1 MSNPQLVGLINQTHA
16 VKLLNQY
23 RNLAYLICPSWYIPE
38 GPDDVQ
44 LLDMHAITPEM
55 SDVVQDL
62 NCPVTDRPE
71 HWRLTWNSD
80 GESSWRNQVNF
91 LIEQSEAWKAGRFKS
106 VSDHPELHKL
116 LSDRLSYD
124 DVHQLRN
131 SGAFNF
137 IAETKGVWSAHHN
150 GYALNISSET
160 KGVVQLQWYIKHSR
174 VLLGTV
180 RIDTL

>member
-38 GPDDVQ
+38 GP
-44 LLDMHAITPEM
+44 
-55 SDVVQDL
+55 
-62 NCPVTDRPE
+62 
-71 HWRLTWNSD
+71 
-80 GESSWRNQVNF
+80 
-91 LIEQSEAWKAGRFKS
+91 
-106 VSDHPELHKL
+106 
-116 LSDRLSYD
+116 D